1 MDTIITGLTALIGF
15 LVIAAALYLSQEK
28 SAKGYT
34 PITKPGQKKRKKKK
48 KKSSSQKAASKKSS
62 SKKKASAK
70 KSSSKK
76 KAAPAAAAAAA
87 PVAEVKTSE
96 KKKKGK
102 KVDNIAGTSKDGTSG
117 MFASSFEGDKHDH
130 EGWSEVQ
137 TKAKAGK
144 AVEEKTQDDEN
155 FVIHKIAVNNIGRL
169 IGKGGETINRL
180 RDESG
185 AEIDIPERGSGKS
198 VTVKGTAEAVASA
211 LALIKE
217 EIGDDVS
224 EKPAFSSTIRVNNV
238 GRLIGKGGETIRRL
252 SEGGAKIDTPKQRKA
267 VGNVVK
273 VSGPT
278 QEIVEQTI
286 AAIKEV
292 IGDDDATPKVFKSIT
307 IQSTQRSL
315 IIGRG
320 GETIRK
326 LTEDSGARIDLVK
339 DTGECKVSGSSTA
352 VEAALKAIR
361 AILKKDADTVN
372 ETFACESNRFG
383 LIIGRGG
390 ETIRALQDEFKVTIN
405 TDDKNDQIRVRGSKK
420 GVKDAIKKMQG
431 ILAKQKEA
439 GPFGP
444 LPEGAESEIIEIADN
459 LKGRIIGSRGATI
472 KKLQADSGAKID
484 FARKGSDAGCRI
496 SGTAEQIAAAK
507 KAIDEIKEKA
517 KAQEEK
523 AEADRAQAQEDA
535 SAAGDAGYGGDTEFV
550 GINSDATG
558 TGW

>member
-28 SAKGYT
+28 SAKTIT
-34 PITKPGQKKRKKKK
+34 PIAKPGQKKRKKKK
-48 KKSSSQKAASKKSS
+48 SSTQKKAASKKSS

-87 PVAEVKTSE
+87 AAAPVGEAKTSE
-96 KKKKGK
+96 KKKAK
-102 KVDNIAGTSKDGTSG
+102 KADNIAGTSKEGTSG
-117 MFASSFEGDKHDH
+117 MFASSFKGDKNDD
-130 EGWSEVQ
+130 EGWSQVQ
-137 TKAKAGK
+137 TKAKVDK
-144 AVEEKTQDDEN
+144 RVEEKTQDDEN
-155 FVIHKIAVNNIGRL
+155 FVSQKIAVNNIGRL
-169 IGKGGETINRL
+169 IGKGGETISRL

-185 AEIDIPERGSGKS
+185 AEIDIPERGSGNK

-278 QEIVEQTI
+278 QEIVEKTI

-292 IGDDDATPKVFKSIT
+292 IGDDDATPKVFKSIM

-326 LTEDSGARIDLVK
+326 LTEDSGARIDLLK

-372 ETFACESNRFG
+372 ESFACESNRFG

-444 LPEGAESEIIEIADN
+444 LPEGAKFEIIEIADN

-472 KKLQADSGAKID
+472 NKLQADSGAKID

-496 SGTAEQIAAAK
+496 SGT
-507 KAIDEIKEKA
+507 DRTNRCC
-517 KAQEEK
+517 QES
-523 AEADRAQAQEDA
+523 DRRDQGKGQ
-535 SAAGDAGYGGDTEFV
+535 
-550 GINSDATG
+550 G
-558 TGW
+558 TGREG

>member
-1 MDTIITGLTALIGF
+1 MDYLVTGLTVFIGF
-15 LVIAAALYLSQEK
+15 LVIAAALYLNQENAAQK
-28 SAKGYT
+28 TYT
-34 PITKPGQKKRKKKK
+34 PIVPPGQKKRKKKK
-48 KKSSSQKAASKKSS
+48 SSSTKKSSTKKTVSKKKKSSSKKSS
-62 SKKKASAK
+62 SKKK
-70 KSSSKK
+70 K
-76 KAAPAAAAAAA
+76 KAAAIPAATTAAATA
-87 PVAEVKTSE
+87 PVATKA
-96 KKKKGK
+96 KKKR
-102 KVDNIAGTSKDGTSG
+102 DNISGTSKDGTTG
-117 MFASSFEGDKHDH
+117 LFASSYKADKNDD
-130 EGWSEVQ
+130 EGWSEVK
-137 TKAKAGK
+137 TKPKTEK
-144 AVEEKTQDDEN
+144 QPEETKDDEN
-155 FVIHKIAVNNIGRL
+155 FVSQKIVVNNVGRL
-169 IGKGGETINRL
+169 IGKGGETIARV

-185 AEIDIPERGSGKS
+185 AEIDIPERGSGNK
-198 VTVKGTAEAVASA
+198 VTVKGTPDAVASA
-211 LALIKE
+211 IALIKE

-224 EKPAFSSTIRVNNV
+224 DKPAFSSTIRVNNV

-286 AAIKEV
+286 AEIKEV

-307 IQSTQRSL
+307 IQSNQRSL

-326 LTEDSGARIDLVK
+326 LTEDSGARIDLLK
-339 DTGECKVSGSSTA
+339 DTGECKVSGTAEA
-352 VEAALKAIR
+352 VETALKAIR

-372 ETFACESNRFG
+372 EAFDCDSSRFG

-390 ETIRALQDEFKVTIN
+390 ETIRGLSSDFNVQIN
-405 TDDKNDQIRVRGSKK
+405 TDDTSNQINVKGSKK
-420 GVKDAIKKMQG
+420 NVAKAIAKIKGM
-431 ILAKQKEA
+431 LAKQKEA

-444 LPEGAESEIIEIADN
+444 LPEGVESEVVEVADN
-459 LKGRIIGSRGATI
+459 LKGRIIGTRGATI
-472 KKLQADSGAKID
+472 NKLQADTGAKID

-496 SGTAEQIAAAK
+496 SGTTEQIAAAK
-507 KAIDEIKEKA
+507 KLIDEIKEKA

-523 AEADRAQAQEDA
+523 AEADRAKAEDVA
-535 SAAGDAGYGGDTEFV
+535 AAAEETGADDSAFV